1 MQEMSENFIDSFG
14 FQDDEFTESE
24 ENVSR
29 GMRKLNSVNFLM
41 QTDDSTKQAIFD
53 SVCEQRIQAFSTSPT
68 GESTSPDPWA
78 DRTAELTFGAGAE
91 SKAGDRV
98 LNIEEA
104 QAKLSRIAAAEA
116 SSSSDEEE
124 QDMAP
129 PDRMEVDNEQDPWET
144 IEGPVEGSVAMD
156 TSSPWGQESAET
168 TAASSPWG
176 EQSVQAA
183 AVVEQQEA
191 TGWADFGAFSGG
203 GEGMEGKMEQMESTD
218 RLAVEEKEGWSPAM
232 VSSPEATML
241 EDSKDIKGE
250 EEAGVEAEQSN
261 RDDGG
266 ASPLLEERLQ
276 PVEMQG
282 AVEVEKTIGDS
293 ATVDQKKADSIEA
306 VEVVVESAVAPPTPT
321 GEREDGAS

>member
-53 SVCEQRIQAFSTSPT
+53 SVCEQRIQAFSSSPT

-91 SKAGDRV
+91 LKPDRE
-98 LNIEEA
+98 LNLEEA

-116 SSSSDEEE
+116 SSSDEEE
-124 QDMAP
+124 EQEDMAP
-129 PDRMEVDNEQDPWET
+129 PDRMEVDNDQDPWET

-156 TSSPWGQESAET
+156 TSSPWGQDSTET
-168 TAASSPWG
+168 TAVASPWG
-176 EQSVQAA
+176 QEPVQAVT
-183 AVVEQQEA
+183 VVEQQAQEA

-203 GEGMEGKMEQMESTD
+203 GEGMEGKMEQMESTE
-218 RLAVEEKEGWSPAM
+218 RSTMEEKEGWSPTM

-250 EEAGVEAEQSN
+250 TGGEAEEESN
-261 RDDGG
+261 RDGG
-266 ASPLLEERLQ
+266 ASPLLEERLK
-276 PVEMQG
+276 PDEMQG
-282 AVEVEKTIGDS
+282 AVVEEKKTIGD
-293 ATVDQKKADSIEA
+293 AAAADQKKADCGEA
-306 VEVVVESAVAPPTPT
+306 GEVVAKSAVAQPA
-321 GEREDGAS
+321 GESEDGAT

>member
-78 DRTAELTFGAGAE
+78 DRTAELTFGGGAE
-91 SKAGDRV
+91 SKPDRE

-116 SSSSDEEE
+116 SSSDEEEE

-129 PDRMEVDNEQDPWET
+129 PDRMEVDNDQDPWET

-156 TSSPWGQESAET
+156 TSSPWGQDSTET
-168 TAASSPWG
+168 VAASPWG
-176 EQSVQAA
+176 QESVQT
-183 AVVEQQEA
+183 VVEQQPQEA

-203 GEGMEGKMEQMESTD
+203 GEGMEGKMEQMESTE
-218 RLAVEEKEGWSPAM
+218 RSSVEEKEGWSPAM

-241 EDSKDIKGE
+241 EESKDIKGE
-250 EEAGVEAEQSN
+250 AGVEDSDQSN
-261 RDDGG
+261 RDGG
-266 ASPLLEERLQ
+266 ASPLLEERLKPDEQ
-276 PVEMQG
+276 MQG
-282 AVEVEKTIGDS
+282 AVEEEKKIGD
-293 ATVDQKKADSIEA
+293 AADQKTADNEA
-306 VEVVVESAVAPPTPT
+306 GDVAVKVAESAVAQPA
-321 GEREDGAS
+321 GESEDGAT

>member
-1 MQEMSENFIDSFG
+1 
-14 FQDDEFTESE
+14 
-24 ENVSR
+24 
-29 GMRKLNSVNFLM
+29 
-41 QTDDSTKQAIFD
+41 
-53 SVCEQRIQAFSTSPT
+53 
-68 GESTSPDPWA
+68 
-78 DRTAELTFGAGAE
+78 
-91 SKAGDRV
+91 
-98 LNIEEA
+98 
-104 QAKLSRIAAAEA
+104 
-116 SSSSDEEE
+116 
-124 QDMAP
+124 
-129 PDRMEVDNEQDPWET
+129 
-144 IEGPVEGSVAMD
+144 
-156 TSSPWGQESAET
+156 
-168 TAASSPWG
+168 
-176 EQSVQAA
+176 
-183 AVVEQQEA
+183 
-191 TGWADFGAFSGG
+191 
-203 GEGMEGKMEQMESTD
+203 MEGKMEQMESTD